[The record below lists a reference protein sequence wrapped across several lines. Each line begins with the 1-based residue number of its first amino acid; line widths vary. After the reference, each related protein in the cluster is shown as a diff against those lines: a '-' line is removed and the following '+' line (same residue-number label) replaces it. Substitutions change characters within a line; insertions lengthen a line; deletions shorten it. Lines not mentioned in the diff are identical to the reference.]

1 MNKATELM
9 IDHMIY
15 GALWPKTQY
24 YLQHYG
30 SSSGGGIDL
39 LLDNLY
45 NDITDM
51 INQEFDPSTQP
62 MLIEMVDMFFDEIDW
77 IRRWSRFLEINRE
90 KDKGDQDGRKQKNR

>member
-9 IDHMIY
+9 IDHMID

-30 SSSGGGIDL
+30 SSCGGGIDL

-45 NDITDM
+45 NDITYM

-62 MLIEMVDMFFDEIDW
+62 MLIEMVDMFFDEIDQ
-77 IRRWSRFLEINRE
+77 REIE
-90 KDKGDQDGRKQKNR
+90 KAALDKAMEQVFGDK

>member
-39 LLDNLY
+39 FLDNLY
-45 NDITDM
+45 NDITYV
-51 INQEFDPSTQP
+51 INTECDPLTQP
-62 MLIEMVDMFFDEIDW
+62 LLIELVDMFFDDIDQREI
-77 IRRWSRFLEINRE
+77 E
-90 KDKGDQDGRKQKNR
+90 KAALDKAMDCLFGDE